1 MSFLKKL
8 SILISLSIFIPT
20 SIFAAGDADVLATAV
35 STLTTQ
41 LKGPGK
47 SLIYTLEGV
56 TGVYT
61 YMQTRNWVNLAGIG
75 IVFLFTSVLFSI
87 V

>member
-35 STLTTQ
+35 STLTT
-41 LKGPGK
+41 
-47 SLIYTLEGV
+47 
-56 TGVYT
+56 
-61 YMQTRNWVNLAGIG
+61 LAGIG